1 MYLAK
6 TFSGEY
12 CQTLNIDGICR
23 THLAAEAF
31 SVDVADC
38 EDKGI
43 GSKTEGDI
51 L

>member
-6 TFSGEY
+6 AFSGEY
-12 CQTLNIDGICR
+12 CQILNIDDTCR
-23 THLAAEAF
+23 TYLAAEAF

-38 EDKGI
+38 EDKGME
-43 GSKTEGDI
+43 SKTKGDI